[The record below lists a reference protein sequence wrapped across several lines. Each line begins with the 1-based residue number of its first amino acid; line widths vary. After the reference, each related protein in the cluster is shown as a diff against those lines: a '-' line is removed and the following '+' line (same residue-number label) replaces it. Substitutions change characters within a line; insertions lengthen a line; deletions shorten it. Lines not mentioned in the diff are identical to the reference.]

1 VVLFA
6 MMAGFLPFHSPTGN
20 KQVRGLVLCM
30 KMQLA
35 GLWC

>member
-20 KQVRGLVLCM
+20 KQVGFICLV
-30 KMQLA
+30 
-35 GLWC
+35 G